1 MNCNLG
7 IENYKVYTALKI
19 WYKRVCYYY
28 KGISSYIFAKYQTDF
43 WEYQNKIT
51 IAIGGYFWVSW
62 FFKISMHFLLGC
74 GKKKM
79 SIIFCAQSR
88 ILISIPPWNLYLEKA
103 LQTNTHFQPN
113 SNSIVCSLLS
123 QNRNFLIMFIIKGC
137 SITKSFFFYF
147 GSISKTICG

>member
-1 MNCNLG
+1 MAIFEYLDL
-7 IENYKVYTALKI
+7 IET
-19 WYKRVCYYY
+19 
-28 KGISSYIFAKYQTDF
+28 FDF
-43 WEYQNKIT
+43 LE
-51 IAIGGYFWVSW
+51 
-62 FFKISMHFLLGC
+62 FFKISVHFFLGW

-137 SITKSFFFYF
+137 SITKSFFFTLAPSPKQFVANRYSEQKCSF
-147 GSISKTICG
+147 QVDNTQDSDLAHFLGDRKTFWS